1 MLLQDF
7 GKVDGLIEIPA
18 SGGPIGRGN
27 AHQHRHGV
35 GDDGTHGVH
44 DFDQYADTVVE
55 RSAVFILALVD
66 QRIEELRQ
74 QIAVGRMNFHRVEA
88 DIISTP
94 SGVAELVDDG
104 MDFVNGEF
112 ARLVQRPERVGA
124 WPHGLPS
131 ALLFRH
137 ALMLVSDGEAAGGS
151 LASGMVELHRHRRAG
166 GLRIGNDPTPRVHL
180 LVGPQSQVAR
190 RNTTLRRHC
199 GGFHDNHAETAH
211 GT

>member
-1 MLLQDF
+1 MVTPGIMPPVETSIRSTPCFFRTLA
-7 GKVDGLIEIPA
+7 KVDGLIEIPA

-35 GDDGTHGVH
+35 GDDGNARRPRLRPVCGIRLSK
-44 DFDQYADTVVE
+44 

-112 ARLVQRPERVGA
+112 ARVCPTARNALTLGPTVC
-124 WPHGLPS
+124 LS

-137 ALMLVSDGEAAGGS
+137 AHARIRWRSSRWKPCV
-151 LASGMVELHRHRRAG
+151 RHG
-166 GLRIGNDPTPRVHL
+166 
-180 LVGPQSQVAR
+180 
-190 RNTTLRRHC
+190 
-199 GGFHDNHAETAH
+199 
-211 GT
+211 